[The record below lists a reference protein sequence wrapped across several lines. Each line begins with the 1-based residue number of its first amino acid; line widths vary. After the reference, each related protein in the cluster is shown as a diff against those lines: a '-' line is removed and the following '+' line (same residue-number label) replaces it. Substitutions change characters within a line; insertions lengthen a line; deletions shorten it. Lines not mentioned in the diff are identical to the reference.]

1 MAPSRRLRP
10 LLPGAGVLLCCLLAG
25 CGGAPLEVD
34 PGGVDGLVVPTPSP
48 DPSDFV
54 TAIDNPYLPLRPG
67 SEWVYEVTGTEIGTN
82 PGTSAGTSTGTL
94 TVTVTDRTRDVAGVT
109 ATVVHD
115 VRTDADGEVVEE
127 GYDWFAQDR
136 DGNVWYLGEDTTAYD
151 RRGRPDTGG
160 SWEAGVDGARAGL
173 AMPATPR
180 LGDGYRQ
187 EYAPGEAEDR
197 ATVLSLDGVRDVGG
211 VLHDELVVIEVT
223 TPLEPGL
230 VQRRYHASG
239 TGLVHLETVS
249 GGGEQAELVSYTR
262 G

>member
-10 LLPGAGVLLCCLLAG
+10 LLPGAGVLLCGLLAA
-25 CGGAPLEVD
+25 CGGAPVEVD

-48 DPSDFV
+48 DPADFV
-54 TAIDNPYLPLRPG
+54 AGIDNPYLPLRPG
-67 SEWVYEVTGTEIGTN
+67 SEWVYEVTGEE
-82 PGTSAGTSTGTL
+82 PGTI
-94 TVTVTDRTRDVAGVT
+94 TVTVTDETRVVAGVT
-109 ATVVHD
+109 ATVVRD
-115 VRTDADGEVVEE
+115 VVTDADGDVVEDT
-127 GYDWFAQDR
+127 YDWFAQDR

-151 RRGRPDTGG
+151 RRGRPDTEG

-187 EYAPGEAEDR
+187 EYDPGEAEDR
-197 ATVLSLDGVRDVGG
+197 ATVLALDEVRQVGG
-211 VLHDELVVIEVT
+211 VLYDDLVVTEDT

-230 VQRRYHASG
+230 VERKYYAPG
-239 TGLVHLETVS
+239 TGLVYEETTS
-249 GGGEQAELVSYTR
+249 GGEEQVELVSYTR